1 MTLSENSTEKNHF
14 IISNYTI
21 ERERRE
27 IEAGFQALGLGRRD
41 KKKIYKREYSSA
53 SKREEAAELSQKHKR
68 ENIQNCEPALTK
80 QTRSKT
86 C

>member
-53 SKREEAAELSQKHKR
+53 SKRRRQQNSHQSTREE
-68 ENIQNCEPALTK
+68 IY
-80 QTRSKT
+80 KT
-86 C
+86 VNLL